1 MVAAAVT
8 EHLQRIAE
16 STTTEVDVCWPLAHT
31 PHHSY
36 ESQSKQ
42 STRPTTITRKCKNT
56 FHFGAL
62 QPSGEGEKDAQEL
75 IILVYEP
82 GIDKVD
88 IVVDMNKQ
96 WIVGLATSI
105 CFKRQSKVAGNNQ
118 SINNFIHQF
127 SSRPPHR

>member
-1 MVAAAVT
+1 MVAAVT

-16 STTTEVDVCWPLAHT
+16 STTTEVDVFWPLART

-56 FHFGAL
+56 FHFGAV
-62 QPSGEGEKDAQEL
+62 QPSGEGEKDGQEL
-75 IILVYEP
+75 ITLVHEP
-82 GIDKVD
+82 GIDKVG

-96 WIVGLATSI
+96 CIVGRGTSI

-118 SINNFIHQF
+118 SINNFH
-127 SSRPPHR
+127 SSILIPASS